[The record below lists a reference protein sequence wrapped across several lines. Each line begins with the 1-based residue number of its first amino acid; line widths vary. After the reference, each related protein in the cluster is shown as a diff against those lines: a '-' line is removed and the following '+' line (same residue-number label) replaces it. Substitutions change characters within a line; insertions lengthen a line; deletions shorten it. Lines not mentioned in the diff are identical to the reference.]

1 MSKSFLKELSNSL
14 RQRPAEKP
22 QYASRMLSEMSM
34 PVRART
40 NSRRDWEVLE
50 APSRLARSYN
60 FNDQKKL
67 QEFISDLLEY
77 QTKTNHSGDI
87 RIDHNDVMIEVFTK
101 DLNSLTELDYE
112 YAKMADLIYQDVEH
126 YNSD

>member
-1 MSKSFLKELSNSL
+1 M
-14 RQRPAEKP
+14 A
-22 QYASRMLSEMSM
+22 M
-34 PVRART
+34 PVKART
-40 NSRRDWEVLE
+40 NTRQNWEVLE

-67 QEFISDLLEY
+67 QAFIVELLDY
-77 QTKTNHSGDI
+77 QRKTNHSGDI
-87 RIDHNDVMIEVFTK
+87 RIDHNDVMIEVCTK

-126 YNSD
+126 YSGD